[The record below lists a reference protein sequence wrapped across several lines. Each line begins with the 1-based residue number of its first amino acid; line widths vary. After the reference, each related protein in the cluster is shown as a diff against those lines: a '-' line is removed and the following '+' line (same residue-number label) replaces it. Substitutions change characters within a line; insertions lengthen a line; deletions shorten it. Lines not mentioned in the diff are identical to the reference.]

1 MCGIAG
7 IFSYLPSTP
16 MVDEGELTRI
26 RDHMAARGPDG
37 FANWIGADRRIGLAH
52 RRLAIIDLTDGGFQ
66 PMSDGGALTI
76 TFNGEIYNYRELRVE
91 LEAKGQV
98 FHTASDTEVILRG
111 FAVEGPA
118 IFARLRG
125 MFACAIWDANARK
138 LTMAR
143 DGYGIKPLYYAD
155 SGGAIR
161 FASSVKA
168 LLAGGQV
175 SREPD
180 HAGRAGFYLLG
191 SVPEPF
197 TSFDAISALPAG
209 CWATC
214 DANGLNEPQSHTSIA
229 RIYQH
234 AEAEARELHL
244 SHGEAAEIAHAAL
257 LDSVRHHLIA
267 DVPVATFLSAGIDS
281 GAILGLACQAG
292 AGRIAALTL
301 GFGEYVGLAD
311 DERTLAGVTAA
322 HYGVAMRTRTVD
334 RSEFH
339 KDADAILAAMDQPS
353 IDGPNS
359 WFISKF
365 AREQGYKAALSGL
378 GGDELLGGYPSFQ
391 DVPRWARRMGAL
403 HAVPILSSIV
413 NIIGPA
419 EGAARLRLKPKA
431 LGLLRYGSSVEGAYF
446 VRRGLYMP
454 WELDAIMGREAAQAG
469 RTRLD
474 LLPRLAAM
482 MDEGS
487 RNMFARIATLES
499 SQYMRNQLLRDA
511 DWASMAHSLEI
522 RVPLVDT
529 TLLKVLAPL
538 MLSGAI
544 GNGKALLAS
553 APQKP
558 LPDAIIS
565 RTKTGFSI
573 PVGQWMG
580 MQTAHKRGNPPSNPY
595 AYTRNWARRV
605 GQIAFDG

>member
-7 IFSYLPSTP
+7 IFSYASSAAN
-16 MVDEGELTRI
+16 VDEGELTRI

-37 FANWIGADRRIGLAH
+37 FANWVDTNRRIGLAH

-76 TFNGEIYNYRELRVE
+76 TFNGEIYNYRALRTA

-98 FHTASDTEVILRG
+98 FRTASDTEVILRG
-111 FAVEGPA
+111 FALEGPA

-125 MFACAIWDANARK
+125 MFALAIWDANARR

-143 DGYGIKPLYYAD
+143 DGYGIKPLYYANNG
-155 SGGAIR
+155 SAIR

-168 LLAGGQV
+168 LLAGGHI

-180 HAGRAGFYLLG
+180 YAGRAGFYMLG

-197 TSFDAISALPAG
+197 TSFAAISALPAG
-209 CWATC
+209 CWMTC
-214 DANGLNEPQSHTSIA
+214 DANGVIEPQTHSSIA
-229 RIYQH
+229 AIYTQ
-234 AEAEARELHL
+234 AEDEARDLRL
-244 SHGEAAEIAHAAL
+244 SSDEATEIAHAAL

-267 DVPVATFLSAGIDS
+267 DVPVATFLSAGVDS

-292 AGRIAALTL
+292 DQIAALTL

-322 HYGVAMRTRTVD
+322 HYGVTMRARTVD
-334 RSEFH
+334 RTEFLG
-339 KDADAILAAMDQPS
+339 DAEAILAGMDQPS
-353 IDGPNS
+353 IDGPNT

-365 AREQGYKAALSGL
+365 AREQGVKAALSGL
-378 GGDELLGGYPSFQ
+378 GGDELLGGYPAFT
-391 DVPRWARRMGAL
+391 DVPRWTRRMGAL
-403 HAVPILSSIV
+403 HATPILSSIV
-413 NIIGPA
+413 NIIGHA
-419 EGAARLRLKPKA
+419 EGAVRLGLNPKA
-431 LGLLRYGSSVEGAYF
+431 LGLLRYGRCIEGAYF
-446 VRRGLYMP
+446 VRRGLFMP
-454 WELDAIMGREAAQAG
+454 WELDAIMGGDAAREG
-469 RTRLD
+469 RARLD
-474 LLPRLAAM
+474 ILPRLAAA
-482 MDEGS
+482 MDQGS
-487 RNMFARIATLES
+487 RNMFARVATLES

-529 TLLKVLAPL
+529 TLLKILAPL
-538 MLSGAI
+538 MLSSVI

-580 MQTAHKRGNPPSNPY
+580 MQPPHKRGNPY
-595 AYTRNWARRV
+595 GYTRDWARRV
-605 GQIAFDG
+605 GQIAFDD